1 MAAKTS
7 IGSKAAIIYD
17 MSVASIF
24 GKEYIN
30 TIAILGGV
38 IGFWGGILVL
48 GIIYLILVCIRR
60 LRKHTTTEGSGGAVV
75 RAMMGGYTDGDG
87 GFDGRPPTR
96 TDQIP
101 RERKARK
108 AHHHASFY
116 ARGPRRRDQDSGGIG
131 LGRLG
136 EFSYV
141 NDSFPSFIS
150 HLFSFI
156 KEQYRTRTVGADETR
171 KYGKLMFLLK
181 NDSCY
186 MIRAIE
192 LVV

>member
-1 MAAKTS
+1 VDSFNSDSRQEAMVAAKTS

-75 RAMMGGYTDGDG
+75 RAMMGGYTEGEG

-136 EFSYV
+136 FGGGDGGTSSASQAARIKFGGI
-141 NDSFPSFIS
+141 SFRNRDTQSDMYATS
-150 HLFSFI
+150 QL
-156 KEQYRTRTVGADETR
+156 
-171 KYGKLMFLLK
+171 
-181 NDSCY
+181 
-186 MIRAIE
+186 
-192 LVV
+192 

>member
-1 MAAKTS
+1 MVAAKTS
-7 IGSKAAIIYD
+7 TSSKAAIIYD

-38 IGFWGGILVL
+38 IGFWGGIFVL

-60 LRKHTTTEGSGGAVV
+60 LRKHSTTEGSGGAVV
-75 RAMMGGYTDGDG
+75 RAMMGGYTEADG

-116 ARGPRRRDQDSGGIG
+116 NRGPRRRDQDSGGMS

-136 EFSYV
+136 KF
-141 NDSFPSFIS
+141 
-150 HLFSFI
+150 
-156 KEQYRTRTVGADETR
+156 YRKMKFYADYF
-171 KYGKLMFLLK
+171 KQIFFY
-181 NDSCY
+181 
-186 MIRAIE
+186 
-192 LVV
+192 